1 MNKITGKMRFVG
13 FLMIVLISFC
23 VNGQDAQKAKKL
35 LDEVSAKVKSYDNVS
50 IEFRY
55 TVKNLQQN
63 ISQDSKGNVT
73 ISGEKYISNFLGSTE
88 MFDGKKKYTIIP
100 EDEEITIETYD
111 PKKENVFSPASM
123 LTFYSKG
130 YTYSW
135 DKLLLLSGKKVQF
148 IKLKPTSS
156 ESNIKEIL
164 LGIDNVTKNIYKLI
178 QVSNDGTRSELSI
191 ISFKPNQALSENHFI
206 FVESKYANY
215 YINRLD

>member
-1 MNKITGKMRFVG
+1 MRFVG

-123 LTFYSKG
+123 LTFYYKG

-156 ESNIKEIL
+156 ESNLKEIL

>member
-1 MNKITGKMRFVG
+1 MRFVG